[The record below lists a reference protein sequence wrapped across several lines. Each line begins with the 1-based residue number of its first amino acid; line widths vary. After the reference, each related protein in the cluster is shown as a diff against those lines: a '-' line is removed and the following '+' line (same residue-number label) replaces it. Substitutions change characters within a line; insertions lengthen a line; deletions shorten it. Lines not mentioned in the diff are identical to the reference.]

1 MNKLKWIIVGIIALV
16 VIIIAAG
23 MYKFNYKASQPG
35 YDVDGN
41 KVETKKLEKVVTSTD
56 FSGNYVTE
64 EYEKRA
70 EGYDWLVLKIN
81 RSADNTLQV
90 KIQARNDKKKAT
102 CSFDGV
108 ATPVSENVYKATSGE
123 YSILINFK
131 ADKATISSV
140 SDSVNDKNN
149 LRWFCSGG
157 ASLADYTFQKIDG
170 NLDETQL
177 KETK

>member
-16 VIIIAAG
+16 AIIVAAG

-35 YDVDGN
+35 NDVDGN
-41 KVETKKLEKVVTSTD
+41 KIQSTKPEKVVTTND

-64 EYEKRA
+64 EYSKRK
-70 EGYDWLVLKIN
+70 EGYDWVVLKIN
-81 RSADNTLQV
+81 KNADNTLQV
-90 KIQARNDKKKAT
+90 TIRARNDKKKPT
-102 CSFDGV
+102 CTFDGV
-108 ATPVSENVYKATSGE
+108 ATPVSKNVYKASSGE

-131 ADKATISSV
+131 ADSATISSV
-140 SDSVNDKNN
+140 SDSDNDKNN

-157 ASLADYTFQKIDG
+157 ASLADYTFQKINE

-177 KETK
+177 K